1 MRTLIY
7 TCADKEY
14 SCWIPLYC
22 LGMLMHNTDIDIEI
36 GIEGTASDDIH
47 ICLEHI
53 RRWYP
58 NSKILLKENFFIT
71 NGNKTLFNN
80 KKIMHNTVRFIT
92 EPIIKSDY
100 VYIGDIDIIC
110 MENNIFQ
117 QHIDHM
123 NSLGLVYSNIVRK
136 NNPTHFSGLH
146 FSKYNAY
153 YPLPDIS
160 KLNLII
166 NDEIIL
172 KNIVELKGHKINYD
186 TNFRPI
192 HGIHFS
198 KNRPTVEGDGKKPGW
213 EADGWK
219 NEWINF
225 CKSEEYK
232 TIYPHLTPFVKKQI
246 EKLNK
251 YYNIDEKINLC
262 IVHYNTPYMTECLIK
277 SINKYTPNC
286 NIYIF
291 DNSDKEP
298 FTYKQDNITIFDNT
312 KGQIINFDEWLKQ
325 FNLTQKDS
333 GNGFASAKH
342 SISIDKCFDLI
353 NDNFIL
359 LDSDILL
366 KKDISPLYDD
376 RYMYVGEIDS
386 PYKRLLPYICFIN
399 VKKCKKFN
407 IRYLDYKYIPGIYF
421 NTPKHTYDTGGGFYV
436 NTKIFN
442 NKEITISN
450 YITHYKGGS
459 WDINHF
465 SNVKEHGTLTPNE
478 WLEINKQYFTNTK
491 NKRVIYTCLTGNY
504 EKLIDPSFIS
514 KDFDYICFTDDLNLK
529 SSVWELRPIP
539 NELLNLS
546 KVKQQR
552 CVKIC
557 PHKYLSEY
565 DLSIWVDACIDI
577 LSDLNVFLDEC
588 CDDLSKSIF
597 IPKHPNRNCIYEE
610 SKACLRLKKDTINN
624 MNPQINKY
632 KEENYPVNNGMVQ
645 TGIMVRKHNDKSCVN
660 VMELW
665 ENELVNHSHR
675 DQLSFNY
682 VLWKTNNYD
691 TFKYLDKSLF
701 YSKYF
706 KWYSLHNRV
715 NKNNIILKQT
725 SIILEKNENSGI
737 TNNKT
742 ISNNNISNDKKIVD
756 DNHVN
761 KVINTNNLNNQGVI
775 INKGVKRR
783 VVQNNNIKLLP
794 FNGAKR
800 VKINSGNKTL
810 RAFLQ

>member
-1 MRTLIY
+1 MRTLVY

-14 SCWIPLYC
+14 ACWIPLYC
-22 LGMLMHNTDIDIEI
+22 LGMLMNNNDIDIEI
-36 GIEGTASDDIH
+36 GIEGTISKDTQE
-47 ICLEHI
+47 CLKML
-53 RRWYP
+53 RLWYP
-58 NSKILLKENFFIT
+58 DSQILIKENFFERVGNLALI
-71 NGNKTLFNN
+71 NGKKTLF
-80 KKIMHNTVRFIT
+80 NTVRFIT
-92 EPIIKSDY
+92 QPIIKADY

-110 MENNIFQ
+110 MESNIFQ

-136 NNPTHFSGLH
+136 KDPTHFSGLH

-153 YPLPDIS
+153 YPLPDMS
-160 KLNLII
+160 KLNLSN

-198 KNRPTVEGDGKKPGW
+198 KNRPTVEGDGNIPGW

-225 CKSEEYK
+225 CESEEYK

-251 YYNIDEKINLC
+251 YYNIGEKINLC

-298 FTYKQDNITIFDNT
+298 FTYKQNNITIFDNT

-376 RYMYVGEIDS
+376 RYIYVGEIDS
-386 PYKRLLPYICFIN
+386 LYKRLLPYICFIN
-399 VKKCKKFN
+399 VKKCKEFN

-436 NTKIFN
+436 NAKTFN
-442 NKEITISN
+442 NKEITISD

-465 SNVKEHGTLTPNE
+465 SNIKEHGTLTPNE
-478 WLEINKQYFTNTK
+478 WLEINKQYFIYTK
-491 NKRVIYTCLTGNY
+491 NKKVIYTCLTGNY
-504 EKLIDPSFIS
+504 ENLVDPSVVS
-514 KDFDYICFTDDLNLK
+514 KDFDYVCFTDNMNLL
-529 SSVWELRPIP
+529 SNVWKLKPIP
-539 NELLNLS
+539 NELLHLS

-552 CVKIC
+552 CIKIC

-565 DLSIWVDACIDI
+565 EISIWVDACIDI
-577 LSDLNVFLDEC
+577 VGDMEEFLNSYC
-588 CDDLSKSIF
+588 CDDNNSIL
-597 IPKHPNRNCIYEE
+597 IPKHTNRNCIYEE
-610 SKACLRLKKDTINN
+610 MKACFLSKKDTMDN
-624 MNPQINKY
+624 MEPQINKY
-632 KEENYPVNNGMVQ
+632 KEENYPSNNGLVQ
-645 TGIMVRKHNDKSCVN
+645 SNIVIRKHNNEQCIE
-660 VMELW
+660 VMEIW
-665 ENELVNHSHR
+665 ENELITHSHR

-682 VLWKTNNYD
+682 ALWKTNNYEI
-691 TFKYLDKSLF
+691 FKYLEQTLCN
-701 YSKYF
+701 SKYF
-706 KWYSLHNRV
+706 KWYPKHNRQTTIKINRKKELFIIDPLLQDYPTIIQEPKNV
-715 NKNNIILKQT
+715 YKNKHFTNGKDRHIYRPGKKKEDD
-725 SIILEKNENSGI
+725 SIIASIYEN
-737 TNNKT
+737 
-742 ISNNNISNDKKIVD
+742 
-756 DNHVN
+756 
-761 KVINTNNLNNQGVI
+761 
-775 INKGVKRR
+775 
-783 VVQNNNIKLLP
+783 
-794 FNGAKR
+794 F
-800 VKINSGNKTL
+800 
-810 RAFLQ
+810 